1 VSDIGL
7 PDGSGLDLMIELR
20 ERYGLEGIALSGYG
34 MESDLKRSRDAG
46 FREHL
51 VKPVG
56 LEELKQAITR
66 ASGSAENHAGKAPC

>member
-1 VSDIGL
+1 
-7 PDGSGLDLMIELR
+7 
-20 ERYGLEGIALSGYG
+20 

-56 LEELKQAITR
+56 LEELKQAVAR
-66 ASGSAENHAGKAPC
+66 ASASAESRASKAPA